1 MALTPLTN
9 YPDRTTQTQSA
20 FNAAWTAFFLWF
32 VTFVSEV
39 NATETTMQG
48 YAADAISA
56 GTTSAVWV
64 SGTTYVIGNVRY
76 SPTNY
81 ANYRRKTNGAGTTDP
96 ASDTTNWAPTQAT
109 ANLSLTGTTTF
120 DVLVSTSATDS
131 SSTTTGAGRFSGG
144 VGIVKALYVGGVA
157 NLTGG
162 ANISGGTSANNIWY
176 GTTHGLQSRAVTGS
190 TSDWSLWNV
199 AVTVQLLKNP
209 TGTNNL
215 VSGGSFSA
223 GSTINTGLYTVAT
236 LATLPA
242 VVQGARAFVT
252 DASSPTWGA
261 TVVGG
266 GDVVTPVFYNGSAW
280 KCM

>member
-64 SGTTYVIGNVRY
+64 SGTSYVIGNVRY

-96 ASDTTNWAPTQAT
+96 ASDSTNWAPTQAT
-109 ANLSLTGTTTF
+109 ANLSLTGTTTV
-120 DVLVSTSATDS
+120 DVLVGTSATDS
-131 SSTTTGAGRFSGG
+131 SSTTTGAGKFAGG
-144 VGIVKALYVGGVA
+144 VGIVKALYVGGIA

-162 ANISGGTSANNIWY
+162 VNISGGTLASNIWY
-176 GTTHGLQSRAVTGS
+176 GATHGLQLRVTTGSSSDFCIWNPAVTQ
-190 TSDWSLWNV
+190 
-199 AVTVQLLKNP
+199 QLLRNP
-209 TGTNNL
+209 TGTANL
-215 VSGGSFSA
+215 TTSGSFTA
-223 GSTINTGLYTVAT
+223 GSTLNTGLYTVAT
-236 LATLPA
+236 LPA
-242 VVQGARAFVT
+242 GVQGARAFVT
-252 DASSPTWGA
+252 DASGPTYGA

-266 GDVVTPVFYNGSAW
+266 GAVVIPVFYNGSAW

>member
-9 YPDRTTQTQSA
+9 YPNRATQTQSA
-20 FNAAWTAFFLWF
+20 FNAAWTAFFLWL

-39 NATETTMQG
+39 NSTETAMQG

-64 SGTTYVIGNVRY
+64 SGTSYVIGNVRY

-109 ANLSLTGTTTF
+109 ANLSLTGTTTVDLF
-120 DVLVSTSATDS
+120 ISTSTTDS
-131 SSTTTGAGRFSGG
+131 SSTTTGAGKFAGG
-144 VGIVKALYVGGVA
+144 VGIAKALYVGGVT
-157 NLTGG
+157 NLLSGIT
-162 ANISGGTSANNIWY
+162 ISGGTSASNVWY
-176 GTTHGLQSRAVTGS
+176 GATHGLQFKATTGS
-190 TSDWSLWNV
+190 TSDLSIWNP
-199 AVTVQLLKNP
+199 AVTVQLLRNP

-215 VSGGSFSA
+215 VSGGAFTA
-223 GSTINTGLYTVAT
+223 GSTLSTGLYTVAT
-236 LATLPA
+236 LPA
-242 VVQGARAFVT
+242 GVQGARAFVT
-252 DASSPTWGA
+252 DASGPTYGA

-266 GDVVTPVFYNGSAW
+266 GAVVIPVFYNGSAW